1 MNPIRVDERC
11 FDERAPPHIVHI
23 ASPSPPLLHPHPT
36 RTHAQARGISVEGRL
51 FISDRAHLLF
61 ELHKEIDGAREAELA
76 GTGKQVQRLQGGRGG
91 EVTVRELA
99 RRRQGGEGKP
109 STWWRWSNQ
118 SNPHPPITLPDSV
131 CLAAAAA
138 AITIAAVDWHHQARH
153 RSGLFL
159 QSHPQ
164 RRARGRPAAPRGL
177 RWCAAAPPRWVGM
190 GRGARYAG
198 NCFFQGLMVR

>member
-1 MNPIRVDERC
+1 MSVL
-11 FDERAPPHIVHI
+11 
-23 ASPSPPLLHPHPT
+23 PLT
-36 RTHAQARGISVEGRL
+36 L
-51 FISDRAHLLF
+51 FISLHPLPPSSTLTPHVHTHRLAASAWRAVSSSLTAPTCCSSCTRRL
-61 ELHKEIDGAREAELA
+61 
-76 GTGKQVQRLQGGRGG
+76 TGRGRRSSRAPASRCSACRGGRGG

-138 AITIAAVDWHHQARH
+138 AITIAAADWHHQARH

>member
-76 GTGKQVQRLQGGRGG
+76 GTGKQVQRLQGGAGRGG
-91 EVTVRELA
+91 YSA
-99 RRRQGGEGKP
+99 RAGTAASGWRGEAINLVAVVKSIQSTP
-109 STWWRWSNQ
+109 SH
-118 SNPHPPITLPDSV
+118 HPS
-131 CLAAAAA
+131 
-138 AITIAAVDWHHQARH
+138 
-153 RSGLFL
+153 
-159 QSHPQ
+159 
-164 RRARGRPAAPRGL
+164 
-177 RWCAAAPPRWVGM
+177 
-190 GRGARYAG
+190 
-198 NCFFQGLMVR
+198 